1 MPGRLMHR
9 FFLPPD
15 AFRGEQVHFPTDLA
29 RQITQVLRLRPG
41 DRVVALDGV
50 GHAFLVELK
59 VVTKQQVGG
68 KILSRQVATGEPS
81 GDLILYPALSK
92 GERFEWVLQK
102 GVELG
107 VTLFQPILTQRTLRR
122 SPGAGRW
129 ARWRRII
136 REAAE
141 QSGRGKLPPLRQP
154 IAFEQALAQAPGMKL
169 LPTVMAARPALEVLS
184 QASWPVS
191 LFIGPEG
198 GFSPE
203 EVAIAQS
210 AAAIPVTLGPRV
222 LRTETA
228 AIVMVALSM
237 AALGEL
243 NKPVSENAVF
253 HMD

>member
-1 MPGRLMHR
+1 MHR

-15 AFRGEQVHFPTDLA
+15 TFRGERVHFPADLA

-41 DRVVALDGV
+41 DRVVALDGL

-59 VVTKQQVGG
+59 MMSKQRVDGN
-68 KILSRQVATGEPS
+68 ILSQQAATGEPA
-81 GDLILYPALSK
+81 GELILYPALSK

-129 ARWRRII
+129 ERWRRII

-141 QSGRGKLPPLRQP
+141 QSGRGKLPPLRPP
-154 IAFEQALAQAPGMKL
+154 ITFEQALAEAPGLKL
-169 LPTVMAARPALEVLS
+169 LPSVLAERPALEALA

-191 LFIGPEG
+191 LFVGPEG
-198 GFSPE
+198 GFSSE
-203 EVAIAQS
+203 EVALARTNK
-210 AAAIPVTLGPRV
+210 AIPVTLGPRV

-243 NKPVSENAVF
+243 NKPVSENITF
-253 HMD
+253 SMD